1 MLGVRCVALRC
12 VALRGVACV
21 ALESRCP
28 GASLGMG
35 TALLISSF
43 CWLPHR
49 SSARKRGDNCKG
61 RPEVLCAQMREATTY
76 SSGAAMRQ
84 FGTTQPYR
92 LYIVRFFSSCKPSVT
107 HICNT

>member
-1 MLGVRCVALRC
+1 MLGVRCVALRG

-49 SSARKRGDNCKG
+49 SSARKRGDNCRRSYIG
-61 RPEVLCAQMREATTY
+61 SSPDAGDYNIFLWCSYATVLVA
-76 SSGAAMRQ
+76 
-84 FGTTQPYR
+84 
-92 LYIVRFFSSCKPSVT
+92 
-107 HICNT
+107 